1 MRPHI
6 KQPWANKSL
15 LAANLRGRHKWGGGK
30 MGRPLF
36 TKAPSPSP
44 FFSHFLAPPPP
55 PAPPPWLLHATQT
68 IF

>member
-15 LAANLRGRHKWGGGK
+15 LAANLRGRHKWGGK
-30 MGRPLF
+30 WRDLS
-36 TKAPSPSP
+36 SPK
-44 FFSHFLAPPPP
+44 LPPPLHFSPIFSLPLP
-55 PAPPPWLLHATQT
+55 PPPPPWLLHATQT